1 MPATE
6 NGATLLESLRPE
18 LLKAFRDLPAFGS
31 IGFRVHFAE
40 GEVIRIEYEASLSR
54 RIVARVERGRV

>member
-1 MPATE
+1 MSATD
-6 NGATLLESLRPE
+6 NGAALLESLRPE
-18 LLKAFRDLPAFGS
+18 LLKAFRDIPAFGA

-54 RIVARVERGRV
+54 RLQLRTDRRPI